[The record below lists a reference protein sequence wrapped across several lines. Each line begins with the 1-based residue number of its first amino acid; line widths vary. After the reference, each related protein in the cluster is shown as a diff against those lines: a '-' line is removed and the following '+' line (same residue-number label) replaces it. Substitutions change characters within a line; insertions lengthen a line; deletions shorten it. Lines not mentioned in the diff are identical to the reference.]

1 MHSETSNSTRALAQ
15 RALKIQSV
23 AVRFHGLMQK
33 FDLPPDGFESGESDR
48 NLTME
53 DMGEKAG
60 ILEKLQCNLLPL
72 LKEQITSLLTALDL
86 QHDSEDERPNLD
98 VESTLKILSNFERT
112 MTSTLSSIRI
122 LAHGSPLPDAKHDHR
137 LQNLKSFRCA
147 RLYSYIDGFVKPTI
161 NSLLICCSMFTQCR
175 AMAIALANPVLD
187 REEPLQSMSSI
198 CGITAAACSLIDA
211 TITLCW
217 KSDWALIQEGWLTA
231 EGPFNEQLEHLTKLA
246 NLPRDLKPELAVLTI
261 LPSEEPDLIERT
273 IIKTRRKAAEEEMV
287 EVAKSTMSLVK
298 LARILVKKLLRMIP
312 KKPIFEQDIGINS
325 DTLKQFYDLLTPI
338 SEPLK
343 SLASHLRDFQETDYM
358 ITISNRD
365 QMDTLVN
372 SLSENM
378 KSTMTFIASHL
389 DLLQCIAKNISP
401 ENDFKAWSSTLEKL
415 WDKVVDRLLNLIPSL
430 EVEPEQPLEQPN

>member
-1 MHSETSNSTRALAQ
+1 MHSETLHPTDPLVQ
-15 RALKIQSV
+15 RARKIQSV
-23 AVRFHGLMQK
+23 AVLFLGLMQK
-33 FDLPPDGFESGESDR
+33 FSLPPDGIESAENDP

-53 DMGEKAG
+53 DMGEKAE

-72 LKEQITSLLTALDL
+72 LKDQVSSLLTTLDL
-86 QHDSEDERPNLD
+86 QRDSKDQRPNLD
-98 VESTLKILSNFERT
+98 VESTLEILSNFERT

-122 LAHGSPLPDAKHDHR
+122 LAHGSPLPDEKHDHC
-137 LQNLKSFRCA
+137 LHNLKSFRCA
-147 RLYSYIDGFVKPTI
+147 RLYLYIDGIVKPTI
-161 NSLLICCSMFTQCR
+161 NVLLIFCSRFTQCCGV
-175 AMAIALANPVLD
+175 AIRLANPALGW
-187 REEPLQSMSSI
+187 EEPLQSMSSI
-198 CGITAAACSLIDA
+198 CGIAAAACGLIDE
-211 TITLCW
+211 TITLGR
-217 KSDWALIQEGWLTA
+217 KSDWALIQEGWLSA
-231 EGPFNEQLEHLTKLA
+231 EREFNEQLEHLTKLTD
-246 NLPRDLKPELAVLTI
+246 LPRDLEPELAVPTI

-273 IIKTRRKAAEEEMV
+273 IIETRRKAAEEEMV

-358 ITISNRD
+358 ITISDRD

-378 KSTMTFIASHL
+378 KSTMAFIASHL
-389 DLLQCIAKNISP
+389 DLLQCIAKNVSP
-401 ENDFKAWSSTLEKL
+401 ENDFKAWSSTLETL

-430 EVEPEQPLEQPN
+430 EVEPEQ